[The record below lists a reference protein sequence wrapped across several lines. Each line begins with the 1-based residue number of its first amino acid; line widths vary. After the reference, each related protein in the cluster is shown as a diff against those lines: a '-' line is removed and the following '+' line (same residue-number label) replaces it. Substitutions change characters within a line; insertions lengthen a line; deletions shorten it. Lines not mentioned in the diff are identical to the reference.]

1 MESNPETVIEN
12 IWQQQARETPRPS
25 LDVIRAKAQRFDT
38 QVRLW
43 RNVGAAAVLVVVIVE
58 VVQVWLG
65 RDVIERTGDLL
76 TIAALL
82 YIAYEYRKYSQSA
95 PDRLGR
101 TSCVDFYRA
110 QLVYEQNLAGQGSRY
125 LLPFVPGVT
134 LSLLH
139 GVIGDGLTTV
149 HRIGVVVAGVALFVG
164 AAWVNARTTQKLQR
178 QIDAIDAP

>member
-1 MESNPETVIEN
+1 MESNPETVIESL
-12 IWQQQARETPRPS
+12 WQQQSRETPRPS

-82 YIAYEYRKYSQSA
+82 YIAYEYRKYAQSA

-110 QLVYEQNLAGQGSRY
+110 QLVYEQNLAGQSSRY

-139 GVIGDGLTTV
+139 GVIGEGLTTA
-149 HRIGVVVAGVALFVG
+149 HRIGVAVVGIALFVG
-164 AAWVNARTTQKLQR
+164 VAWVNARTTRKLQSEIDS
-178 QIDAIDAP
+178 IDAL

>member
-1 MESNPETVIEN
+1 MERKAETDVEK
-12 IWQQQARETPRPS
+12 IWQQQPLETPRLS
-25 LDVIRAKAQRFDT
+25 VDVIRTKAQRFDEKV
-38 QVRLW
+38 QWW
-43 RNVGAAAVLVVVIVE
+43 RNVGAAAVIVALIAE

-65 RDVIERTGDLL
+65 RDVIERAGDLL

-82 YIAYEYRKYSQSA
+82 YIAYEYHKYSQSA

-110 QLVYEQNLAGQGSRY
+110 QLVYEQNLAGQSIRY

-139 GVIGDGLTTV
+139 GVIGEGLTTV
-149 HRIGVVVAGVALFVG
+149 HRTGVAVVGIGLFLGV
-164 AAWVNARTTQKLQR
+164 AWLNARATQKLQR
-178 QIDAIDAP
+178 EIDAINGV